1 MSIQK
6 FIRKPIF
13 EEKRQPPTIYWK
25 PHANLNYKSKKISPT
40 RWLIHLQKK
49 ITIKPHEVKQ
59 IDLKFGV
66 EFSKGI
72 VMIFLDNK
80 LKEEESLLEQNLYQ
94 GMDNT
99 VIFIQNNSNK
109 DIYLYE
115 GQPLCHVMYY
125 YFK

>member
-1 MSIQK
+1 MSIHK
-6 FIRKPIF
+6 FIRKSIF
-13 EEKRQPPTIYWK
+13 EEERQPPTIYWK
-25 PHANLNYKSKKISPT
+25 PHANLNYKPKKISPT
-40 RWLIHLQKK
+40 TWLIYLQDK

-80 LKEEESLLEQNLYQ
+80 LKEEASLLEQNLYQ
-94 GMDNT
+94 GMDDI

-109 DIYLYE
+109 DIYLSK
-115 GQPLCHVMYY
+115 GQPLCFVY